1 MIFLSIKS
9 DKKYGRDQIMLECIS
24 KVSKINNKSDKKWGR
39 SQIML
44 EWIAYK
50 AHNKNLIN
58 SGGVVKFC

>member
-1 MIFLSIKS
+1 
-9 DKKYGRDQIMLECIS
+9 MLECIS

-50 AHNKNLIN
+50 AHNKNLISSGVEEGSN
-58 SGGVVKFC
+58 SVRISF

>member
-1 MIFLSIKS
+1 
-9 DKKYGRDQIMLECIS
+9 MLECIS

-58 SGGVVKFC
+58 SGGRGQILLEWASKKTNKKCDKK